1 VHDKEG
7 GVEEHRICTL
17 RSPCSC
23 GLSVSATGYV
33 LTLRLLLAVTA
44 TELLACPQMAMWSNG
59 DVMEVLKEEWQL
71 SPETVGCD

>member
-1 VHDKEG
+1 LKSIPSALCAHLAPAA
-7 GVEEHRICTL
+7 CLFL
-17 RSPCSC
+17 RQD
-23 GLSVSATGYV
+23 V
-33 LTLRLLLAVTA
+33 LTLPLLPLLLAVTA